1 MTTSTLQSMI
11 AENDTLIITDPCY
24 IMKDEDWDKYTSN
37 LSIPLDEF
45 LRSRYNFGEVI
56 ACGTGVGDWSNE
68 IVDSNENVLGRFC
81 ADAGMVIV
89 CTASD
94 FANYGGVEEKLRDY
108 ASKGLATIIPDYS
121 GTIVAE
127 EVSGMVV
134 LKGTGETPEDV
145 SWTSLLPC

>member
-11 AENDTLIITDPCY
+11 AENDTLIITAPCY

-56 ACGTGVGDWSNE
+56 ACDTGVGDWSNE

-94 FANYGGVEEKLRDY
+94 FANYGGDEEKLRDY

-134 LKGTGETPEDV
+134 LKGTGETSEDV

>member
-24 IMKDEDWDKYTSN
+24 IMKDEDWDKYTAN

-56 ACGTGVGDWSNE
+56 ACDTGVGDWSNE

-94 FANYGGVEEKLRDY
+94 FANYGGDEEKLRDY

-121 GTIVAE
+121 GAIVAE

-134 LKGTGETPEDV
+134 LKGTRG
-145 SWTSLLPC
+145 

>member
-56 ACGTGVGDWSNE
+56 ACDTGIGDWSNE
-68 IVDSNENVLGRFC
+68 IVDSNENVLGHFC

-94 FANYGGVEEKLRDY
+94 FTNYGGDEEKLRDY
-108 ASKGLATIIPDYS
+108 VAKGLATIIPDYS
-121 GTIVAE
+121 GAIVAE

-134 LKGTGETPEDV
+134 LKGTGETSEDV

>member
-56 ACGTGVGDWSNE
+56 ACDTGVGDWSNE

-94 FANYGGVEEKLRDY
+94 FANYGGDEEKLRDY

-121 GTIVAE
+121 GAIVAE

-134 LKGTGETPEDV
+134 LKGTGETSEDV

>member
-56 ACGTGVGDWSNE
+56 ACDTGVGDWSNE

-94 FANYGGVEEKLRDY
+94 FANYGGDEEKLRDY

-134 LKGTGETPEDV
+134 LKGTGETSEDV